1 MLYEPNNWYD
11 GEWFE
16 GKRHGFGIRR
26 YTSGAVYEGMWEDD
40 VQSGEGSM
48 AWYNNDVTIA
58 TTIVCLL

>member
-16 GKRHGFGIRR
+16 GKHHGFGIRR
-26 YTSGAVYEGMWEDD
+26 YSTGAVYEGMWENN

-48 AWYNNDVTIA
+48 AWDNNDVINA
-58 TTIVCLL
+58 K